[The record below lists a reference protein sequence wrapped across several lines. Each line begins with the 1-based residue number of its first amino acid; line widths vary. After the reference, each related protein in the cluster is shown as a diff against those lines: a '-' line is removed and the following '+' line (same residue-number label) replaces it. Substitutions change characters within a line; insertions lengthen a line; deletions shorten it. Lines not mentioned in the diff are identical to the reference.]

1 MEISPINRTPDSQH
15 APVPVIP
22 VDRTAQ
28 NREVVQAI
36 KALNGTEMFGPEN
49 ELRYQQDPE
58 TRRLVVKVV
67 NRKTHDLVSQVPPEY
82 ILRLSEDLKPK

>member
-1 MEISPINRTPDSQH
+1 MDITAINRAADSQH

-22 VDRTAQ
+22 VDRSAQ
-28 NREVVQAI
+28 NREIVQAI
-36 KALNGTEMFGPEN
+36 KALNGAEMFGPEN

-67 NRKTHDLVSQVPPEY
+67 NRKTQDVVSQVPAEY
-82 ILRLSEDLKPK
+82 ILRISEDLKRR

>member
-1 MEISPINRTPDSQH
+1 MDITAISRGSAGQS
-15 APVPVIP
+15 APAPTVP
-22 VDRTAQ
+22 VDRGMQ
-28 NREVVQAI
+28 NREVVQAV

-67 NRKTHDLVSQVPPEY
+67 NRKTNDVVSQVPPEY
-82 ILRLSEDLKPK
+82 ILRLSEDLKLR

>member
-1 MEISPINRTPDSQH
+1 MDITAISRAADSQH

-22 VDRTAQ
+22 VDRSAQ
-28 NREVVQAI
+28 NRKIVRAI
-36 KALNGTEMFGPEN
+36 NALNGTEMFGPED

-67 NRKTHDLVSQVPPEY
+67 NRKTHDVVSQVPTEY
-82 ILRLSEDLKPK
+82 ILRISEDLKRR